1 MIRPQLTADGLA
13 VRLADDRTAVLLDEL
28 AAAYARDPEAVAA
41 LLAAHADA
49 VDAYDVAQCDPDGAD
64 HVRAMR
70 AAEAD
75 ATRDALAGELP
86 PPAVLDHVI
95 DPAEAVALADTLT
108 ARAARA
114 HLAQNGTTA

>member
-13 VRLADDRTAVLLDEL
+13 IRLADDRPDVLLDEL
-28 AAAYARDPEAVAA
+28 AAAYARDPETVAA

-49 VDAYDVAQCDPDGAD
+49 VEAADDAQCNPCATDYD
-64 HVRAMR
+64 RAMR

-75 ATRDALAGELP
+75 GTRDGLYGELP

-95 DPAEAVALADTLT
+95 DPAEAVALADELT

-114 HLAQNGTTA
+114 HLANQEHHA